1 MHPLIKKLEKFKA
14 GLRCTNLECSTCG
27 EFIYAVRDDLMVNSG
42 DEIKH
47 YLLEMPLNEF
57 ENLDDDW
64 KYLLQK
70 FCPDEMSP
78 LLLQLSNK
86 KHDRLMS
93 ELNEK
98 HERLMSELNK
108 VKCILKQAEINID
121 TVDIREVDNFLFQL
135 KNSTRYECY
144 QKLLDLGIK
153 MAIKNN
159 DNSLIETL
167 AIILGERILNQKQL
181 FNLAMSNIKVHKNIH
196 RVLYNNLRQKV
207 PEVRGYVGNGGSF
220 RTY

>member
-42 DEIKH
+42 DEIKR

-64 KYLLQK
+64 KYLLRK

-78 LLLQLSNK
+78 LLLRLSNK
-86 KHDRLMS
+86 KHDRLMI
-93 ELNEK
+93 
-98 HERLMSELNK
+98 ELNK
-108 VKCILKQAEINID
+108 VEHLLKQAEINID
-121 TVDIREVDNFLFQL
+121 TVDIREVDKFLFQL
-135 KNSTRYECY
+135 KGSTYGDKRYR
-144 QKLLDLGIK
+144 KLLDLGIK

-167 AIILGERILNQKQL
+167 AIVLGEEILNQKQL
-181 FNLAMSNIKVHKNIH
+181 FNLAMNKIKVHKNIH
-196 RVLYNNLRQKV
+196 RILYNNLRQTV
-207 PEVRGYVGNGGSF
+207 PEVRGYVGDGISF
-220 RTY
+220 RPYWR